1 MNMNRL
7 KSLTFEVLSI
17 IWVLLVASCSSSNG
31 NEIQTSVEENNE
43 AMLSLAVGTWMCTK
57 STDVQGADTYNN
69 LLVGKE
75 ITIYSNRTY
84 SSTAET
90 IGYSG
95 SFTINGSKITAKN
108 NNGDTFLIN
117 VSFSGDNMY
126 WEGTSSRGISF
137 NYTFEREGEDNG
149 GDDSDKGLD
158 ITQDMIAGDFCWQV
172 EDFTIVRGKMNS
184 IEKGKYVYFHT
195 DGSCEVFSKM
205 ENAYRINKGKVE
217 TYYKDTNEPM
227 FIYTLLEVTGDRVK
241 IRMSG
246 TLDDDLQATIIL
258 VKSNIP
264 EPQTSYESPITQEE
278 FLSAYQTCYDEC
290 YTFVTNQQAL
300 EKIRIGGDPD
310 NSINASSVIVS
321 ETWSFAYH
329 CVNLITTLMS
339 RANDVTGISTT
350 EMNRMLAE
358 LRGLRA
364 FVYYNIA
371 MLWGNVP
378 MYKEPLSIDDRVIPS
393 NQAEVFQFAYEEITK
408 SIPDLGSSYNKIA
421 ISKDAALMF
430 AAEIALTL
438 KNGNAKDLV
447 EKISWSDYMGEI
459 TSSSNEEKPVIW
471 ALRSADG
478 KKVTLLYTYNHIL
491 LYEQEWMGNLAKAAA
506 GWEEAS
512 FTDYGYWAALKRLG
526 YAQVV
531 TGCQDYQ
538 LLMPIPMNE
547 ILVNPTAVQNPG
559 Y

>member
-117 VSFSGDNMY
+117 VNFSGDKMY

-149 GDDSDKGLD
+149 GDDGDKGLD

-526 YAQVV
+526 YAQNV

>member
-1 MNMNRL
+1 MNRL

-17 IWVLLVASCSSSNG
+17 IWVLFVASCSSSNG

-57 STDVQGADTYNN
+57 STDVQGADTYNS

-172 EDFTIVRGKMNS
+172 EDFTIERGKMNS
-184 IEKGKYVYFHT
+184 LEKEKYVYFHT
-195 DGSCEVFSKM
+195 DGSCEVFSNM
-205 ENAYRINKGKVE
+205 ENAYRINNGKIE
-217 TYYKDTNEPM
+217 TYYKDKNEPM
-227 FIYTLLEVTGDRVK
+227 FIYTLLEVTGDKVK
-241 IRMSG
+241 IRMNG
-246 TLDDDLQATIIL
+246 TLDDDLLATIIL
-258 VKSNIP
+258 VRSTIP
-264 EPQTSYESPITQEE
+264 EPQTSYESPLTKDE

-300 EKIRIGGDPD
+300 EQIRIGGDPD

-321 ETWSFAYH
+321 ETWSSAYL
-329 CVNLITTLMS
+329 CVNMITTLMT
-339 RANDVTGISTT
+339 RTNEVTGISTT

-378 MYKEPLSIDDRVIPS
+378 MYKEPLSIEDRVIPS
-393 NQAEVFQFAYEEITK
+393 NQSDVFQFAYEEISK
-408 SIPDLGSSYNKIA
+408 AIPELGSSYNKITM
-421 ISKDAALMF
+421 SKDAALML

-471 ALRSADG
+471 AFRSADG
-478 KKVTLLYTYNHIL
+478 KKVALLYTYNHIL
-491 LYEQEWMGNLAKAAA
+491 LYEQEWMGNQAKAAA

-526 YAQVV
+526 YAQNV

-538 LLMPIPMNE
+538 LLMPFPLNH
-547 ILVNPTAVQNPG
+547 ILVDPNTVQNPG
-559 Y
+559 YW